1 MARVAD
7 TVTHKSVA
15 SYSPDSLSAHLR
27 RRRWERFARAFPDLA
42 DMHVLD
48 VGGDARSW
56 RIAGLR
62 PAHVTL
68 LNVTAQEVTEDWMTS
83 VVGDACDM
91 PSGLPTVDV
100 VYSNSVIEH
109 VGGHWRRQRFG
120 KGIRGAAD
128 RYWVQTPYR
137 YFPIEPHFLA
147 PGLQHLPR
155 AVQAQIVIRWPIGNY
170 AMVRDRA
177 TALRRLMG
185 IELLSRSELAAYFPS
200 ATIERERFL
209 GLTKSLIAV
218 ER

>member
-1 MARVAD
+1 MPRVAERL
-7 TVTHKSVA
+7 TNKSIGA
-15 SYSPDSLSAHLR
+15 YSPDSLSAHLR
-27 RRRWERFARAFPDLA
+27 QRRWERFARTFPDLA

-56 RIAGLR
+56 RLAGLR

-68 LNVTAQEVTEDWMTS
+68 LNVRKQHVAEDWMS
-83 VVGDACDM
+83 AVAGDACDM
-91 PSGLPTVDV
+91 PPDLPAVDV

-109 VGGHWRRQRFG
+109 VGGHWRRQRFAAG
-120 KGIRGAAD
+120 VRGASD

-137 YFPIEPHFLA
+137 YFPVEPHFLA

-155 AVQAQIVIRWPIGNY
+155 AVQAQVVMRWPIGNY
-170 AMVRDRA
+170 AGVKDRE

-185 IELLSRSELAAYFPS
+185 IELLSRTELAAYFPS
-200 ATIERERFL
+200 ATIERESFL

-218 ER
+218 AR

>member
-1 MARVAD
+1 
-7 TVTHKSVA
+7 
-15 SYSPDSLSAHLR
+15 
-27 RRRWERFARAFPDLA
+27 
-42 DMHVLD
+42 
-48 VGGDARSW
+48 
-56 RIAGLR
+56 
-62 PAHVTL
+62 
-68 LNVTAQEVTEDWMTS
+68 MTS

-109 VGGHWRRQRFG
+109 VGGHWRRQRFAE
-120 KGIRGAAD
+120 GIRGAAD

-170 AMVRDRA
+170 AIVRDRA

-200 ATIERERFL
+200 ATIERERL
-209 GLTKSLIAV
+209 VGLTKSLIAV